1 MSIERASWGRG
12 FATEALSAVLSYLAG
27 EEGIATVTAWSAA
40 GNIGSRRA
48 MEKSGM
54 VENRVEKNA
63 LVVGDSTYDKVWYE
77 FRRGDEDTGVPRGQ

>member
-1 MSIERASWGRG
+1 
-12 FATEALSAVLSYLAG
+12 
-27 EEGIATVTAWSAA
+27 
-40 GNIGSRRA
+40 

-54 VENRVEKNA
+54 VETRVEKNA